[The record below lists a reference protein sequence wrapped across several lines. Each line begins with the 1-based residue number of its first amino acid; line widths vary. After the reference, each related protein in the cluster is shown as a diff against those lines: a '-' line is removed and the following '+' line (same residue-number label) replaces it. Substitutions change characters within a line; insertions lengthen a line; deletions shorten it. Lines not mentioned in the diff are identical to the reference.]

1 MKLARTHSE
10 TRAPSARSGTLQAFS
25 SHAHSLLIPVY
36 LLLVFGLWQLI
47 IRSGEVPTF
56 LVPAPSSVW
65 RKLQVVLENGT
76 LWRHTSVTLQE
87 TAYGFVGA
95 LIFAAI
101 IGYILAKSTW
111 LEKLISPYLVA
122 AQTVPLIALAP
133 LLVIMLG
140 FGLPS
145 KVFIAFVIAFFPML
159 VNTIVGIRLV
169 DEEQRELMRSYSAS
183 AWQVFARLEV
193 PSALPLLLGGLKVG
207 ITLAISGAMV
217 GEYVGARAGLGY
229 MIVHSKESYDTP
241 QVFVTIFTVMIVNVI
256 LFSAV
261 TGLESILLANRKG
274 AEG

>member
-1 MKLARTHSE
+1 M
-10 TRAPSARSGTLQAFS
+10 
-25 SHAHSLLIPVY
+25 
-36 LLLVFGLWQLI
+36 
-47 IRSGEVPTF
+47 
-56 LVPAPSSVW
+56 PAPASVW
-65 RKLQVVLENGT
+65 RKLQVVLEDGT

-95 LIFAAI
+95 LIFAAM
-101 IGYILAKSTW
+101 IGYLLAKSTW

-241 QVFVTIFTVMIVNVI
+241 QVFVTIFAVMIVNVI

-261 TGLESILLANRKG
+261 TGLESILLASRKG

>member
-1 MKLARTHSE
+1 M
-10 TRAPSARSGTLQAFS
+10 
-25 SHAHSLLIPVY
+25 
-36 LLLVFGLWQLI
+36 
-47 IRSGEVPTF
+47 
-56 LVPAPSSVW
+56 PAPSSVW